1 MKNRVLSQAIIPE
14 GTSVS
19 VVDGLVAF
27 NISEEVASEEVTV
40 WLSRMRFD
48 EATTYPFVINV
59 FDIDGPLVI
68 ESDEELKSYLDVWVT
83 QHEEDL

>member
-1 MKNRVLSQAIIPE
+1 MKNRVVSQAIIPE
-14 GTSVS
+14 GTGVS
-19 VVDGLVAF
+19 MVDGLIAF
-27 NISEEVASEEVTV
+27 NISEDVVSEEVTT

-68 ESDEELKSYLDVWVT
+68 ESDEDLKSYLDVWVT
-83 QHEEDL
+83 QHEED